1 MATTR
6 WLVSCQAVCQ
16 QLFCPPLRSKPQT
29 FVNFIKMSLHFQ
41 IFCWPRPRPP
51 PPTAAVTC
59 VATWVMLLMRLL
71 AGGSTAST
79 PSDPLD
85 PLNSEI

>member
-16 QLFCPPLRSKPQT
+16 QLGLPSLPFQATDFGQLLKDAIAVPDLR
-29 FVNFIKMSLHFQ
+29 LAA
-41 IFCWPRPRPP
+41 
-51 PPTAAVTC
+51 AAVTC
-59 VATWVMLLMRLL
+59 VATSVMLLIRLL

-79 PSDPLD
+79 PSNPLD
-85 PLNSEI
+85 PLNSDI